1 MNIFTYKLFQIPG
14 GFLIPRRFDPDEN
27 DIEPITVNSI
37 WVQALGIWRDSE
49 FEESTKAPA
58 RQKNLVRKPQPAK
71 TSEAHSPTVGGLSE
85 LPTQNIPGTST
96 SPSKRRAPPG
106 PSKESES
113 PTEHQHK
120 GGEPRKQASCHAL
133 GKGSTSNDPPAA
145 KWPLHS
151 PKTGTLSRKGSQ
163 RRVGYPQRG
172 EELGKSPLHS
182 SFSRLSIGGGHPT
195 THRPPPSSAAETLS
209 ENKQPGTSPG
219 ELRKQPSFAGSGRTQ
234 RPPQSPQREIH
245 AKKEDEQ
252 PAGDQQKGGGATQTP
267 PHTPSTGNQSKKEK
281 KREPWR
287 H

>member
-1 MNIFTYKLFQIPG
+1 M
-14 GFLIPRRFDPDEN
+14 
-27 DIEPITVNSI
+27 
-37 WVQALGIWRDSE
+37 QALGIWRDSE

-106 PSKESES
+106 PLKESES

-133 GKGSTSNDPPAA
+133 GKGSTSNDPLAA

-163 RRVGYPQRG
+163 RRVGYPQKG
-172 EELGKSPLHS
+172 EELGRSPLHS
-182 SFSRLSIGGGHPT
+182 SFSRLSIVGGHPT
-195 THRPPPSSAAETLS
+195 THRPPPSSAAENFL
-209 ENKQPGTSPG
+209 
-219 ELRKQPSFAGSGRTQ
+219 
-234 RPPQSPQREIH
+234 
-245 AKKEDEQ
+245 KKTTRDKPRSAQET
-252 PAGDQQKGGGATQTP
+252 AIFC
-267 PHTPSTGNQSKKEK
+267 
-281 KREPWR
+281 W
-287 H
+287 

>member
-1 MNIFTYKLFQIPG
+1 M
-14 GFLIPRRFDPDEN
+14 
-27 DIEPITVNSI
+27 
-37 WVQALGIWRDSE
+37 
-49 FEESTKAPA
+49 
-58 RQKNLVRKPQPAK
+58 
-71 TSEAHSPTVGGLSE
+71 
-85 LPTQNIPGTST
+85 
-96 SPSKRRAPPG
+96 
-106 PSKESES
+106 KESER

-120 GGEPRKQASCHAL
+120 GGDLRKQASRHAL
-133 GKGSTSNDPPAA
+133 GKGSTSNDPLAA
-145 KWPLHS
+145 KSPLHS

-195 THRPPPSSAAETLS
+195 TH
-209 ENKQPGTSPG
+209 
-219 ELRKQPSFAGSGRTQ
+219 